1 MTEIPRIG
9 VNSIGIESVRT
20 YIINAPKIDTP
31 NVPVVVPMGFPV
43 VNIPGCVEARRS
55 NENENLVTNDP
66 DGNLILCDAQY
77 PSYDAMNYVPEE
89 LIYTEESEP
98 QRYEQPETPPAPE
111 VPKAKPQDCP
121 PDGAPEVGTK
131 VEEGT
136 KQIIKYELVGNRC
149 VTRYKKLN
157 VQQQIIDAIPTVP
170 QVIKTGSI
178 TLVATTAALS
188 TPLLLRAVKP
198 IIKQVVNKVKK
209 ILGKKAERP
218 NLSERRTISYREK
231 RGLPPLKNKVKSKK
245 ERKSGPQ
252 TTR

>member
-9 VNSIGIESVRT
+9 VNSIGIEPVRT
-20 YIINAPKIDTP
+20 YIINAPRINTP

-77 PSYDAMNYVPEE
+77 PSYDAMNFVPEE
-89 LIYTEESEP
+89 LIYTEREET
-98 QRYEQPETPPAPE
+98 QRYEEPETLPAPE
-111 VPKAKPQDCP
+111 VPKAALEACP

-157 VQQQIIDAIPTVP
+157 VQQQIIDAIPTFP
-170 QVIKTGSI
+170 QVVKTGSI
-178 TLVATTAALS
+178 TLVATSVALS
-188 TPLLLRAVKP
+188 SPILLKAVKP
-198 IIKQVVNKVKK
+198 ILQQVIKK
-209 ILGKKAERP
+209 IKK
-218 NLSERRTISYREK
+218 IQK
-231 RGLPPLKNKVKSKK
+231 
-245 ERKSGPQ
+245 
-252 TTR
+252 TT

>member
-1 MTEIPRIG
+1 M
-9 VNSIGIESVRT
+9 
-20 YIINAPKIDTP
+20 
-31 NVPVVVPMGFPV
+31 
-43 VNIPGCVEARRS
+43 
-55 NENENLVTNDP
+55 
-66 DGNLILCDAQY
+66 ILCPGGVPAY
-77 PSYDAMNYVPEE
+77 EPMNYDPLQLVPIKEE
-89 LIYTEESEP
+89 EP
-98 QRYEQPETPPAPE
+98 QRYEQPEIPPAAE
-111 VPKAKPQDCP
+111 VPKQKAEECP

-198 IIKQVVNKVKK
+198 IIKQIVNKVKK
-209 ILGKKAERP
+209 ILGKKVKRP
-218 NLSERRTISYREK
+218 NLSERRTTSYREK
-231 RGLPPLKNKVKSKK
+231 RGLPPLKEKK
-245 ERKSGPQ
+245 
-252 TTR
+252 

>member
-9 VNSIGIESVRT
+9 NNSIQIEPVRT
-20 YIINAPKIDTP
+20 YIINAPKINTP

-89 LIYTEESEP
+89 LIYIEESKP

-170 QVIKTGSI
+170 QIVKTGSI
-178 TLVATTAALS
+178 TLVATSVALS
-188 TPLLLRAVKP
+188 SPILLKAVKP
-198 IIKQVVNKVKK
+198 ILQQVIKKIKK
-209 ILGKKAERP
+209 ILGKKVKRP
-218 NLSERRTISYREK
+218 NLSEKRTNSYREK
-231 RGLPPLKNKVKSKK
+231 RGLPPLKEKK
-245 ERKSGPQ
+245 
-252 TTR
+252 

>member
-9 VNSIGIESVRT
+9 VNSIGIEPVRT
-20 YIINAPKIDTP
+20 YLINAPTINTP
-31 NVPVVVPMGFPV
+31 NVPVVLPMGFPV
-43 VNIPGCVEARRS
+43 VNIPGCIEARRS

-66 DGNLILCDAQY
+66 DGNLVLCDAQY
-77 PSYDAMNYVPEE
+77 PSYDAMNFVPEE
-89 LIYTEESEP
+89 LIYTEEAKP
-98 QRYEQPETPPAPE
+98 QRYEQPETPATPE
-111 VPKAKPQDCP
+111 VPQAKPTDCP

-170 QVIKTGSI
+170 QVVKTGGI

-198 IIKQVVNKVKK
+198 IIKQIVNRVKK
-209 ILGKKAERP
+209 ILGKKVKRP
-218 NLSERRTISYREK
+218 NLSERRTTSYREK
-231 RGLPPLKNKVKSKK
+231 RGLPPLKNKVKSK
-245 ERKSGPQ
+245 
-252 TTR
+252 

>member
-1 MTEIPRIG
+1 MTEILRIG
-9 VNSIGIESVRT
+9 VDRILIRNERIKIEPVHT
-20 YIINAPKIDTP
+20 YIINAPSINTP
-31 NVPVVVPMGFPV
+31 NVPVVLNVGMPV
-43 VNIPGCVEARRS
+43 IDIPGCVESRKS
-55 NENENLVTNDP
+55 SKENDNLVSNDP
-66 DGNLILCDAQY
+66 DGNVFICDAQY
-77 PSYDAMNYVPEE
+77 PSYDAMNFTPEE
-89 LIYTEESEP
+89 LIYTEESKP

-170 QVIKTGSI
+170 QVVKTGGI

-188 TPLLLRAVKP
+188 TPLLLKAVKP
-198 IIKQVVNKVKK
+198 IIKQIVNRVKK
-209 ILGKKAERP
+209 ILGKKVERP
-218 NLSERRTISYREK
+218 NLSEKRTNSYREK
-231 RGLPPLKNKVKSKK
+231 RGLPPLKKK
-245 ERKSGPQ
+245 K
-252 TTR
+252 

>member
-43 VNIPGCVEARRS
+43 VNIPGCVKARRS

-89 LIYTEESEP
+89 LIYTEESKP

-170 QVIKTGSI
+170 QVVKTGGI

-188 TPLLLRAVKP
+188 APLLLKAVKP
-198 IIKQVVNKVKK
+198 IIKQIVNRVKK
-209 ILGKKAERP
+209 ILGKNVKRP
-218 NLSERRTISYREK
+218 NLSQKRTNSYREK
-231 RGLPPLKNKVKSKK
+231 RGLPPLKEKK
-245 ERKSGPQ
+245 
-252 TTR
+252 

>member
-9 VNSIGIESVRT
+9 VNSIGIEPVRT
-20 YIINAPKIDTP
+20 YIINAPRINTP

-77 PSYDAMNYVPEE
+77 PSYDAMNFVPEE
-89 LIYTEESEP
+89 LIYTEREET
-98 QRYEQPETPPAPE
+98 QRYEEPETLPAPE
-111 VPKAKPQDCP
+111 VPKAALEACP
-121 PDGAPEVGTK
+121 PEGAPEVGTK

-157 VQQQIIDAIPTVP
+157 VQQQIIDAIPTIP
-170 QVIKTGSI
+170 QVVKTGGI

-188 TPLLLRAVKP
+188 TPLLLKAVKP
-198 IIKQVVNKVKK
+198 IIKQIVNRVKK
-209 ILGKKAERP
+209 ILGKNVKRP
-218 NLSERRTISYREK
+218 NLSQKRTNSYREK
-231 RGLPPLKNKVKSKK
+231 RGLPPLKEKK
-245 ERKSGPQ
+245 
-252 TTR
+252 